1 MPSPRVQT
9 TLKGPCSISG
19 RGYWSGKLNTLSF
32 HPAPAR
38 TGIQFRRGDIE
49 GARPVPAITENCI
62 GMSLRTRLTDGFSDF
77 DMIEHV
83 MSALAGLQ
91 IDNAMVECTESEM
104 PGFDGS
110 SYPIA
115 LALHQA
121 GIQPQQEEKATFQP
135 NKPIQ
140 IGDSQQFVRL
150 EPPGVDQSASLIVE
164 YQLDYGAD
172 SPIGIH
178 TFTTECAPD
187 TYLHSIAPARTF
199 ITEQDAQRLQANG
212 MATHVTERD
221 LVVFGPSGPILNKLR
236 FEDECAR
243 HKALDLIGDLALT
256 GVDLVGRLI
265 ARRSGHQMNGEMAKL
280 IHEQMEADSGA
291 PRRVA

>member
-1 MPSPRVQT
+1 MPSPRVET
-9 TLKGPCSISG
+9 TLKCPCSVSG
-19 RGYWSGKLNTLSF
+19 RGYWSGKLNTLTF
-32 HPAPAR
+32 HPAPVG
-38 TGIQFRRGDIE
+38 TGIQFRRGDIAS
-49 GARPVPAITENCI
+49 ARAVPVVTANCI
-62 GMSLRTRLTDGFSDF
+62 GMPLRTRLTDGFSDF

-91 IDNAMVECTESEM
+91 IDNAIVACTESEM

-121 GIQPQQEEKATFQP
+121 GIEPQREAKATFQP
-135 NKPIQ
+135 SEPIQ
-140 IGDSQQFVRL
+140 IGDAEQFVRL
-150 EPPGVDQSASLIVE
+150 EPPGADQSASLVVE

-178 TFTTECAPD
+178 TFTSECTPE

-199 ITEQDAQRLQANG
+199 ITEQDAKHLQDNG

-221 LVVFGPSGPILNKLR
+221 LVVFGPSGPILNELR

-256 GVDLVGRLI
+256 GLDLVGRLI

-280 IHEQMEADSGA
+280 IDAQVEVASGA

>member
-1 MPSPRVQT
+1 V
-9 TLKGPCSISG
+9 SG
-19 RGYWSGKLNTLSF
+19 RGYWSGKLNTLTF
-32 HPAPAR
+32 HPAPSG

-49 GARPVPAITENCI
+49 AARPVQAVTANCI
-62 GMSLRTRLTDGFSDF
+62 GMPLRTRLTDGFSDF

-91 IDNAMVECTESEM
+91 IDNAIVECTESEM

-121 GIQPQQEEKATFQP
+121 GIQPQLEKKVAFHP
-135 NKPIQ
+135 SESIQ

-150 EPPGVDQSASLIVE
+150 EPPAADQAASLVVE
-164 YQLDYGAD
+164 YQLDYGVD

-178 TFTTECAPD
+178 TFIGECTPAS
-187 TYLHSIAPARTF
+187 YLHSIAPARTF

-221 LVVFGPSGPILNKLR
+221 LIVFGSDGPILNELR

-256 GVDLVGRLI
+256 GADLVGRLI
-265 ARRSGHQMNGEMAKL
+265 ARRSGHQMNGEMATL
-280 IHEQMEADSGA
+280 IHEQMEDASGA

>member
-9 TLKGPCSISG
+9 TLDGPCSVSG
-19 RGYWSGKLNTLSF
+19 RGYWSGKLNTLTF
-32 HPAPAR
+32 HPAPSG

-49 GARPVPAITENCI
+49 GARAVSVVTENCI
-62 GMSLRTRLTDGFSDF
+62 GMSLRTRLSDGFCDF

-91 IDNAMVECTESEM
+91 IDNVIVECTASEM

-121 GIQPQQEEKATFQP
+121 GIRPLTETKATFQP
-135 NKPIQ
+135 SKTIQ
-140 IGDSQQFVRL
+140 IGDSEQFVRL
-150 EPPGVDQSASLIVE
+150 EPAQAEQTASLVVE
-164 YQLDYGAD
+164 YQLDYGVD

-178 TFTTECAPD
+178 TFQSECTPD
-187 TYLHSIAPARTF
+187 TYLQSIAPARTF
-199 ITEQDAQRLQANG
+199 ITEQDAKRLQANG

-221 LVVFGPSGPILNKLR
+221 LIVFGENGPILNELR

-280 IHEQMEADSGA
+280 IHEQMEVSSNA